1 MTVSEKIA
9 DSYRN
14 LPRRRFTLEFKRKVV
29 EQLLDSGLTVAE
41 VAREHA
47 LHPNQLCRW
56 RNEYRHTEVAPC
68 AETEALCFVPVALT
82 PATRMVDAKTT
93 EQAPQAAVVIPT
105 PRALQGEVGLRI
117 VMARGEVQVLNGCA
131 APLLRTLIEA
141 LQ

>member
-14 LPRRRFTLEFKRKVV
+14 LPRRRFTREFKRKVV

-56 RNEYRHTEVAPC
+56 RNEYRHTEVAPYS
-68 AETEALCFVPVALT
+68 EAQALRFVPVALT
-82 PATRMVDAKTT
+82 SARMVEAEAT
-93 EQAPQAAVVIPT
+93 EQAAQAAVAIPT
-105 PRALQGEVGLRI
+105 PRALQGEVGFRI
-117 VMARGEVQVLNGCA
+117 VMASGEVQILNGCA
-131 APLLRTLIEA
+131 PQLLRTLIEA
-141 LQ
+141 LR